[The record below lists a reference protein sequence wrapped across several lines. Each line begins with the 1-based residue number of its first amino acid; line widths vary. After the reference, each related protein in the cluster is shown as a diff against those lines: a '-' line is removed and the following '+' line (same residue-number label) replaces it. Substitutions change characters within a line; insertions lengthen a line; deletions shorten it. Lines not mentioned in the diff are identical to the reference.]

1 MSADAAAFP
10 NREAVA
16 DKLAALAEADQ
27 AYLRLLMET
36 PQQDENLL
44 EGLDLCLNRAAE
56 ARFLNTLKL
65 EKLGE
70 WLGNTAPG
78 DGARYHG
85 RGFVQ
90 LTWKVNYAAMSA
102 HLSKVTGAAV
112 DLVMARARVDQVA
125 ALARCQPVIATDKG
139 VIAVMAAEE

>member
-1 MSADAAAFP
+1 MLPDTLAAGFRPSYPRGKRFWGMIMNADAAAFP

-70 WLGNTAPG
+70 WLGNSAP
-78 DGARYHG
+78 ARLQIRLMEAARSSQHAAFAAFRAG
-85 RGFVQ
+85 
-90 LTWKVNYAAMSA
+90 LTRSGG
-102 HLSKVTGAAV
+102 LE
-112 DLVMARARVDQVA
+112 RAYPKA
-125 ALARCQPVIATDKG
+125 
-139 VIAVMAAEE
+139 

>member
-1 MSADAAAFP
+1 MLPDTLAAGFRPSYPREKRFWGMIMSADAAAFP

-70 WLGNTAPG
+70 WLGNSAP
-78 DGARYHG
+78 ARLQIRLMEAARSSQHAAFAAFRAG
-85 RGFVQ
+85 
-90 LTWKVNYAAMSA
+90 LTRS
-102 HLSKVTGAAV
+102 GGIE
-112 DLVMARARVDQVA
+112 RAYPKA
-125 ALARCQPVIATDKG
+125 
-139 VIAVMAAEE
+139 

>member
-1 MSADAAAFP
+1 MLPDTLAAGFRPSYPREKRFWGMIMNADAAAFP

-70 WLGNTAPG
+70 WLGNSAP
-78 DGARYHG
+78 ARLQIRLMEAARSSQHAAFAAFRAG
-85 RGFVQ
+85 
-90 LTWKVNYAAMSA
+90 LTRS
-102 HLSKVTGAAV
+102 GGIE
-112 DLVMARARVDQVA
+112 RAYPKA
-125 ALARCQPVIATDKG
+125 
-139 VIAVMAAEE
+139 

>member
-10 NREAVA
+10 KREAVA
-16 DKLAALAEADQ
+16 DKLAALGEADQ

-70 WLGNTAPG
+70 WLGNTAP
-78 DGARYHG
+78 ARLQIRLMESARSSQHAAFAAFRAG
-85 RGFVQ
+85 
-90 LTWKVNYAAMSA
+90 LTRSGG
-102 HLSKVTGAAV
+102 LE
-112 DLVMARARVDQVA
+112 RAYPKA
-125 ALARCQPVIATDKG
+125 
-139 VIAVMAAEE
+139 

>member
-16 DKLAALAEADQ
+16 DKLAALGEADQ
-27 AYLRLLMET
+27 AYLRLLLET

-70 WLGNTAPG
+70 WLGNTAP
-78 DGARYHG
+78 ARLQIRLMESARSSQHAAFAAFRAG
-85 RGFVQ
+85 
-90 LTWKVNYAAMSA
+90 LTRSGG
-102 HLSKVTGAAV
+102 LE
-112 DLVMARARVDQVA
+112 RAYPKA
-125 ALARCQPVIATDKG
+125 
-139 VIAVMAAEE
+139 